1 MRNKSSDAVLSGRYS
16 HGVTS
21 SDDVL
26 SLVRQALDEFDD
38 RPLEV
43 SVRRAVR
50 IANLVGD
57 SRTAIRLAYELRPLG
72 GDRTANGTD
81 VKRLMVDPSTW
92 GTGQGPSEE
101 ALQEYFNDR
110 KRSGDPHDEVVLVH
124 PLSEL
129 EYWLSHPDHAKFESV
144 DRESASTSFRMRE
157 IVELA
162 RHRTFTALIAW
173 ERQFGYSSINE
184 SIFSAYQRQVDRL
197 LSDGAPE
204 LVEKFTAVYRR
215 LRDAADLHPDQEV
228 PEELSQAITT
238 CRRILKTVVDHVFPP
253 TDQTAS
259 GGQSLDDAHHR
270 NRLVEFINH
279 RSDSGSH
286 CAMTTVM
293 VSSLYERFKAVD
305 TLSNKAVHAE
315 MALEIASLC
324 SLNTY
329 ILCGEVLRLY
339 LLGTPSGDRVSS
351 SAQKHGE
358 LGDDAC

>member
-1 MRNKSSDAVLSGRYS
+1 
-16 HGVTS
+16 VTS

-43 SVRRAVR
+43 SVRRAIR
-50 IANLVGD
+50 IASVVGD

-72 GDRTANGTD
+72 GDSTANGTD
-81 VKRLMVDPSTW
+81 VKRLMADPSTW
-92 GTGQGPSEE
+92 GTGKGPSEE

-110 KRSGDPHDEVVLVH
+110 KRSDDPRDEVVLVH

-144 DRESASTSFRMRE
+144 DLQSASTSFRMRE

-162 RHRTFTALIAW
+162 RHRTFTALIGW

-197 LSDGAPE
+197 LADGAPD

-215 LRDAADLHPDQEV
+215 LRDAADLHPDLEV
-228 PEELSQAITT
+228 SEELSQAITT
-238 CRRILKTVVDHVFPP
+238 CRRILKAVVDHVFPP

-270 NRLVEFINH
+270 NRLVEFIKQ

-286 CAMTTVM
+286 RDMTTVM
-293 VSSLYERFKAVD
+293 VNGLYERFKAVD

-315 MALEIASLC
+315 MALEIANLC
-324 SLNTY
+324 ALNTY
-329 ILCGEVLRLY
+329 VLCGEVLRIY
-339 LLGTPSGDRVSS
+339 LLGAVT
-351 SAQKHGE
+351 
-358 LGDDAC
+358 

>member
-1 MRNKSSDAVLSGRYS
+1 
-16 HGVTS
+16 
-21 SDDVL
+21 VL
-26 SLVRQALDEFDD
+26 SLVRQALDEFDE

-50 IANLVGD
+50 IASLVGD

-81 VKRLMVDPSTW
+81 VKRLMADSSTW
-92 GTGQGPSEE
+92 GTGRGPSEE

-110 KRSGDPHDEVVLVH
+110 KRSGDLHDEVVLVH

-184 SIFSAYQRQVDRL
+184 SIFSAYQQQVDRL
-197 LSDGAPE
+197 LADGAPD

-215 LRDAADLHPDQEV
+215 LRDAADLHPEQEV

-238 CRRILKTVVDHVFPP
+238 CRRILKAVVDHVFPP
-253 TDQTAS
+253 TDLTTD

-270 NRLVEFINH
+270 NRLVEFIKQ
-279 RSDSGSH
+279 RSGSGSH
-286 CAMTTVM
+286 RDMTTVIANG
-293 VSSLYERFKAVD
+293 LYERFQAVD

-315 MALEIASLC
+315 MALEIANLC
-324 SLNTY
+324 ALNTY
-329 ILCGEVLRLY
+329 VLCGEVLRLY
-339 LLGTPSGDRVSS
+339 LLDTVP
-351 SAQKHGE
+351 
-358 LGDDAC
+358 

>member
-1 MRNKSSDAVLSGRYS
+1 M
-16 HGVTS
+16 
-21 SDDVL
+21 L

-50 IANLVGD
+50 IASLAGD
-57 SRTAIRLAYELRPLG
+57 SRTALRLAYELRPAG

-81 VKRLMVDPSTW
+81 VKRLMADPSTW

-101 ALQEYFNDR
+101 ALQEYFIDR
-110 KRSGDPHDEVVLVH
+110 KRTPGDPRDETVLVH

-129 EYWLSHPDHAKFESV
+129 EYWLSHPDHATFESASV
-144 DRESASTSFRMRE
+144 ESASTAFRMRE
-157 IVELA
+157 IMELT

-173 ERQFGYSSINE
+173 ERQFGYSSIHE

-197 LSDGAPE
+197 LAEGTPE

-238 CRRILKTVVDHVFPP
+238 CRRILKAVVDHVFPP

-270 NRLVEFINH
+270 NRLVEFINQ
-279 RSDSGSH
+279 RSDSESH
-286 CAMTTVM
+286 RAMTAVM
-293 VSSLYERFKAVD
+293 VSGLYERFKAVD

-315 MALEIASLC
+315 MALEIANLC

-329 ILCGEVLRLY
+329 VLCGEVLRLY
-339 LLGTPSGDRVSS
+339 LQDPVP
-351 SAQKHGE
+351 
-358 LGDDAC
+358 

>member
-1 MRNKSSDAVLSGRYS
+1 
-16 HGVTS
+16 
-21 SDDVL
+21 VL

-43 SVRRAVR
+43 SVRRAIR
-50 IANLVGD
+50 IASVVGD

-72 GDRTANGTD
+72 GDSTANGTD
-81 VKRLMVDPSTW
+81 VKRLMADPSTW
-92 GTGQGPSEE
+92 GTGTGPSDE

-110 KRSGDPHDEVVLVH
+110 KRSDDPRDEVVLVH

-144 DRESASTSFRMRE
+144 DLQSASTSFRMRE

-162 RHRTFTALIAW
+162 RHRTFTALIGW

-197 LSDGAPE
+197 LADGAPD

-215 LRDAADLHPDQEV
+215 LRDAADLHPDLEV
-228 PEELSQAITT
+228 SEELSQAITT
-238 CRRILKTVVDHVFPP
+238 CRRILKAVVDHVFPP

-270 NRLVEFINH
+270 NRLVEFIKQ

-286 CAMTTVM
+286 RDMTTVM
-293 VSSLYERFKAVD
+293 VNGLYERFKAVD

-315 MALEIASLC
+315 MALEIANLC
-324 SLNTY
+324 ALNTY
-329 ILCGEVLRLY
+329 VLCGEVLRIY
-339 LLGTPSGDRVSS
+339 LLGAVT
-351 SAQKHGE
+351 
-358 LGDDAC
+358 